1 MKNYAECPSCHQKQ
15 LESKSDY
22 CGFCYSSF
30 KTNKNIVEPDKATIN
45 HSQDINAKKSIK
57 ERFAHVKDSKLI
69 AINIYFIFSIVFM
82 AIISRNIIIG
92 DKFRFFT
99 ISFIVDV
106 IFIGLFLIRIISQ
119 HKKLQLKHAVM
130 SITIL
135 FIASLLVSSVNYIF
149 SSPIQSYKVNVI
161 SKYITNR
168 KAPTCRLEISSWK
181 GEKELIDIS
190 PELWESIEVGS
201 KDIIKI
207 RRGGLGIDTFYNF
220 Y

>member
-30 KTNKNIVEPDKATIN
+30 KTNNIIKTDKLIVDPTEKV
-45 HSQDINAKKSIK
+45 NAKKSIK

-135 FIASLLVSSVNYIF
+135 FIASLLVSSVNYIL

-201 KDIIKI
+201 KHIIKI